1 MLYHSKEARDSAQ
14 AKISELIAKVISSP
28 GNHLNYTDACAIS
41 RYLAMLSEEIERQGL
56 KAEHDARIMCEAAT
70 LVPKEKVYAYAIFHL
85 NQRMRDELNEAANTV
100 RSIEAICKHV
110 EMMNAIGGEIETL
123 KTEMKL
129 ETGKSFED
137 YTRE

>member
-1 MLYHSKEARDSAQ
+1 MLYYSKEARDSAR
-14 AKISELIAKVISSP
+14 AKISELIAKVISIP

-70 LVPKEKVYAYAIFHL
+70 FVPKEKVYAYAIFHL
-85 NQRMRDELNEAANTV
+85 NQRMREELSKAAAITCGV
-100 RSIEAICKHV
+100 EAIKPHV
-110 EMMNAIGGEIETL
+110 EAINAIGGEIETL

-129 ETGKSFED
+129 ETGKSFEE
-137 YTRE
+137 YMRE